1 MKKVLGI
8 IAAICLLMT
17 VMAGWTLAEE
27 AQGVVVRNHAE
38 LLAAVNEQKADLI
51 IISAKYKHK
60 STSTDNLVI
69 EAGRSV
75 TVRPEKEGTYTLKDR
90 LDILGEGEILF
101 DRVNIEAPAGSA
113 GLWIGESV
121 HVTIDS
127 VTAGKG
133 KGANG
138 CTAVFMEGGNLTIG
152 SAVATDGTTGLG
164 GDGIYAY
171 SGATMRV
178 KDARGGT
185 AKKGVGGAG
194 VVLFD
199 GATAVITGEA
209 RGGDGLYG
217 EGQGVLVGLNSA
229 ADIQGTAADGA
240 LIPSKKP
247 VDPEEITSRS
257 LLENAIRRGRT
268 EIQISQKF
276 KGDDTLD
283 SSHVQ
288 FTASEAPVVIR
299 KDPAAEKNPSLGFRW
314 SVVAGTWTVKDVDNQ
329 VNARSRESLLSVQ
342 GSAALSW
349 TGNITGK
356 GAASCVSVGERGEL
370 TFTGDLK
377 SDLFCVYASGDSKV
391 TINGNLT
398 ANGKEWYAAGTE
410 DNAALTVNG
419 SVTAAKDS
427 NAVYI
432 PGGTLEVSGLVSSE
446 KNDGYPTVYVSGG
459 EGILRGGI
467 RSAGKAGQAIYC
479 KGGNLTVE
487 GDVDSAS
494 TKRVPVSLKK
504 GAGTVTIHGDLIA
517 RREAARAEGGLL
529 TIDGDL
535 IIRSKDSW
543 GLYSTDGEGQ
553 IILTGT
559 DRREDP

>member
-1 MKKVLGI
+1 MKKVWGI

-17 VMAGWTLAEE
+17 VMTGRAPAEE
-27 AQGVVVRNHAE
+27 GPGVVVRNHAE

-51 IISAKYKHK
+51 IISANYEHK
-60 STSTDNLVI
+60 STSTSNLVI

-75 TVRPEKEGTYTLKDR
+75 TVRPEKEGTYTLKGR

-138 CTAVFMEGGNLTIG
+138 CTAVFMEGGDLTIG

-171 SGATMRV
+171 SGATVRV

-185 AKKGVGGAG
+185 AKQGVGGAG

-199 GATAVITGEA
+199 GASAVVTGQA

-247 VDPEEITSRS
+247 VDPEDITSRA

-283 SSHVQ
+283 SSRVQ

-299 KDPAAEKNPSLGFRW
+299 KDPAAEKNPSLGFCW
-314 SVVAGTWTVKDVDNQ
+314 SIVAGTWTVQDVDNQ
-329 VNARSRESLLSVQ
+329 VNARSREDLLWVQ

-349 TGNITGK
+349 AGNITGK
-356 GAASCVSVGERGEL
+356 GAASCVSVSGRGEL

-377 SDLFCVYASGDSKV
+377 SDTYCVYAGGEGKA
-391 TINGNLT
+391 TITGNLT
-398 ANGKEWYAAGTE
+398 ATGKEWYAAAT
-410 DNAALTVNG
+410 DDHAALTING
-419 SVTAAKDS
+419 SVNAAKDS

-432 PGGTLEVSGLVSSE
+432 PGGTLEVNGPVSSE
-446 KNDGYPTVYVSGG
+446 KNDEYPTVFVTGG

-467 RSAGKAGQAIYC
+467 RSASKAGQVIYC
-479 KGGNLTVE
+479 RSGSLTVE
-487 GDVDSAS
+487 GDVDSAA
-494 TKRVPVSLKK
+494 TQRVPISLKA
-504 GAGTVTIHGDLIA
+504 GAGAVTIHGDVIT
-517 RREAARAEGGLL
+517 RRNAARAEGGLL

-535 IIRSKDSW
+535 IIKSKDSW
-543 GLYSTDGEGQ
+543 TLYTTDGEGQ
-553 IILTGT
+553 IVLTGT